1 MTTNE
6 PGGASVPPEE
16 ARKRG
21 IYGYPAEISLAEA
34 VRLFNEETGAWAA
47 RAGHPPLTQDEL
59 VAAIVA
65 GADYGKQ
72 GEVWRA
78 QKEVLWDI
86 AVRKKMPKGSLLIAE
101 SGGRLLESP
110 LRPEGAI
117 EPKGIRIT
125 LLLGLDR
132 NNMLEGVIKP
142 EQALLIRKTYSRV
155 DEVG

>member
-6 PGGASVPPEE
+6 PSVTSALTEE
-16 ARKRG
+16 ARNRG
-21 IYGYPAEISLAEA
+21 IYGYPAEIPLAEA
-34 VRLFNEETGAWAA
+34 LRLFNEETGAWAA

-86 AVRKKMPKGSLLIAE
+86 ATRKKMPRGSLLIAE
-101 SGGRLLESP
+101 SGGRVLESP
-110 LRPEGAI
+110 LRPEGAV

-132 NNMLEGVIKP
+132 NNMLEGSIKP

-155 DEVG
+155 EAVG

>member
-6 PGGASVPPEE
+6 PHVTSVPAEE
-16 ARKRG
+16 ERRRG
-21 IYGYPAEISLAEA
+21 IYGYPAEVPLAEA
-34 VRLFNEETGAWAA
+34 VRLFNEETGGWAA

-78 QKEVLWDI
+78 QKDALWEI
-86 AVRKKMPKGSLLIAE
+86 VARKKMPRGSLLIAE
-101 SGGRLLESP
+101 SGGRVLESP

-142 EQALLIRKTYSRV
+142 EQSLLIRKTYSRV
-155 DEVG
+155 EPVG

>member
-6 PGGASVPPEE
+6 PPVTSLPEEE
-16 ARKRG
+16 ARNRG
-21 IYGYPAEISLAEA
+21 IYGYPSEIPLAEA

-47 RAGHPPLTQDEL
+47 RAGHPPLTEDEL

-72 GEVWRA
+72 GEIWLA
-78 QKEVLWDI
+78 QKDALWEI
-86 AVRKKMPKGSLLIAE
+86 AARKKMPKGSLLIAD
-101 SGGRLLESP
+101 SGGRVLESP

-117 EPKGIRIT
+117 EPKGIKIT

-142 EQALLIRKTYSRV
+142 EQSLLIRKTYSRV
-155 DEVG
+155 EPVG